1 MGESHEGTE
10 KSTKR
15 NWFVWVAPPLLTLAF
30 LLMYVVFF
38 SRGGAPMS
46 ALPPTGVP
54 AIYRSSQPSGSS
66 RELVTGGYV
75 LPQHGPTYN
84 WHTEY
89 AIATKLLIVRAV
101 HFDPRPRNGHS
112 NASVFLV
119 EVANELVKQNLL
131 VECQVGSHVTSSLAV
146 RVLSEG
152 ALTHS
157 PALVDCYDL
166 PVDSC
171 SQRAFLYFKTSP
183 DDKTIYTA
191 ESEKRFNPPS
201 QPAKNG
207 TASIVACLATL
218 SGNNPPVSQ
227 DHLFYEWV
235 RHFKTIGV
243 DHVHMISENSFLNRG
258 GFVNPYIYEASMDK
272 YLSVNIWTQWLNETD
287 IRDFS
292 KVLGYND
299 CIYRYLGVYQY
310 ALIVDWNTFYI
321 PSYSNSGGR
330 LAPCQSSGCH
340 FSTILQSTK
349 CSLPYT
355 DIKKMSKRSQKGEGD
370 SGETGLKTVKG
381 KEEPMSV
388 YLHSI
393 AGVLQLGLTEDSEV
407 VEGYDVQEVLSSNA
421 YFTRVTIDPQ
431 GAQC

>member
-10 KSTKR
+10 QRTKR
-15 NWFVWVAPPLLTLAF
+15 SWCVWVAPPLITLVF
-30 LLMYVVFF
+30 LLMYFAF
-38 SRGGAPMS
+38 SRGSVSMS
-46 ALPPTGVP
+46 ALPMGVP
-54 AIYRSSQPSGSS
+54 AIYRSSQPSSLT
-66 RELVTGGYV
+66 RELVAGGYV
-75 LPQHGPTYN
+75 LPQHGSNYN

-89 AIATKLLIVRAV
+89 AVATKLLIVRAV

-119 EVANELVKQNLL
+119 EVANELVKDNLL
-131 VECQVGSHVTSSLAV
+131 VECQVGTHITSSLAV
-146 RVLSEG
+146 RVLREG

-183 DDKTIYTA
+183 DDKIIYTA

-201 QPAKNG
+201 QPARND
-207 TASIVACLATL
+207 TVSIVACLATL
-218 SGNNPPVSQ
+218 SRSNPPPSQ

-235 RHFKTIGV
+235 HHLKMIGV
-243 DHVHMISENSFLNRG
+243 EHVHMISENSFLNRG
-258 GFVNPYIYEASMDK
+258 GFVNPFIYEASMDK

-299 CIYRYLGVYQY
+299 CIYRYLGVYRY
-310 ALIVDWNTFYI
+310 ALILDWNTFFI
-321 PSYSNSGGR
+321 SSSPDSGSR
-330 LAPCQSSGCH
+330 LTPCQSRGCRY
-340 FSTILQSTK
+340 STILQSTK
-349 CSLPYT
+349 CPLKYA
-355 DIKKMSKRSQKGEGD
+355 DIRKKSKKSQEGD
-370 SGETGLKTVKG
+370 KETGLETVGG
-381 KEEPMSV
+381 KEEPMPV

-393 AGVLQLGLTEDSEV
+393 SGVIKLGLTEESEV
-407 VEGYDVQEVLSSNA
+407 EEGYDVQQVLPSNA
-421 YFTRVTIDPQ
+421 YFTRITVDPQ
-431 GAQC
+431 GTQC